1 LAVRY
6 FHSVTLDREKCRGC
20 TNCIKQCPNEAIRV
34 REERARILEERCIDC
49 GECIRICPN
58 HAKLAVTD
66 TLEKLSEFKYSIALP
81 APSVY
86 GQFEPGVS
94 VEEILRAFLC
104 IGFDGVFEVALAAEA
119 VTYATRRFLESYG
132 GSRPLISSAC
142 PAVVRFMQIHFHSL
156 LDHIVPIDTPMEVA
170 GAMAKAW
177 AQRTLGLKKEEVGVF
192 FISPCPAKVTAI
204 KQPVMKE
211 KSNVD
216 GAISISLLYGL
227 LSKQVSAQKK
237 GEKEEPVQNKTVEY
251 GVGCASLPKAGSDAS
266 GAGCEGEGIGAG
278 VDDIAFSRGLAGESR
293 SGSHKEEGQS
303 PEGWFELIRRMQDD
317 NSFLSTG
324 RGIGWGRAGGE
335 AQALGGWSVL
345 TVDGIHNVR
354 GVLEQVERKELR
366 GIDFIEAQACTGGC
380 VGGCLTAQNP
390 FVARVRLRMLAEK
403 HWNRHSALDE
413 DGLDDLI
420 RAGAFATRKVE
431 PRPVMAL
438 DEDVARAIAKM
449 DILEKTV
456 RELPGLDCGAC
467 GSPNCRT
474 LAEDIVRGIAL
485 ETDCIFK
492 LRERVKA
499 LAEEM
504 ADLAGKIPPAMGLE
518 KSSGESP
525 EGK

>member
-1 LAVRY
+1 MTTRY
-6 FHSVTLDREKCRGC
+6 FHSVTLDKEKCRGC

-34 REERARILEERCIDC
+34 REGKARILEERCIDC

-81 APSVY
+81 APSIY

-94 VEEILRAFLC
+94 IEEVLRAFID
-104 IGFDGVFEVALAAEA
+104 IGFDDVFEVALAAEA
-119 VTYATRRFLESYG
+119 VTYATRRFLENYR

-142 PAVVRFMQIHFHSL
+142 PAVVRFIQIHFHSL

-177 AQRTLGLKKEEVGVF
+177 AEQALGLKKEEVGVF

-227 LSKQVSAQKK
+227 LSKRVSTQM
-237 GEKEEPVQNKTVEY
+237 KTK
-251 GVGCASLPKAGSDAS
+251 GVGCSTH
-266 GAGCEGEGIGAG
+266 
-278 VDDIAFSRGLAGESR
+278 LAGKKETEEESH
-293 SGSHKEEGQS
+293 GKEGHHR
-303 PEGWFELIRRMQDD
+303 EGWVDLVRPLRGD
-317 NSFLSTG
+317 NPFLSTG

-335 AQALGGWSVL
+335 AQALGGWSIL

-354 GVLEQVERKELR
+354 GVLEQVERKKLL

-380 VGGCLTAQNP
+380 VGGCLTVQNP
-390 FVARVRLRMLAEK
+390 FVARVRLRVLAEQ
-403 HWNRHSALDE
+403 HWNKRPALDE
-413 DGLDDLI
+413 DCLDNLI
-420 RAGAFATRKVE
+420 AAGAFTTKKVE

-456 RELPGLDCGAC
+456 KELPGLDCGAC

-485 ETDCIFK
+485 ETDCTFK

-518 KSSGESP
+518 KTGGESS